1 MSNTVESRDQL
12 QRLLERIRGQS
23 GQKEKSEWRRSGYR
37 FACSVPA
44 KVELLDTE
52 DSLGPLEVWTGTISD
67 GGLDFFCR
75 SELKR
80 GQKLLITLD
89 LGEGQ
94 IQMLGTVVHSTDLL
108 SRYRIGVKLSLEE
121 S

>member
-1 MSNTVESRDQL
+1 MPDTIESRDQL
-12 QRLLERIRGQS
+12 HRLLERIKLET

-44 KVELLDTE
+44 KIEMFDTDDASE
-52 DSLGPLEVWTGTISD
+52 PLEVWTGTISE

-75 SELKR
+75 SALKR

-89 LGEGQ
+89 LGDSQ

-108 SRYRIGVKLSLEE
+108 SKYRIGVKLSLEE